1 MPSDGATRVNDVLNG
16 GAFAGTAL
24 TGCCLRRARRTLSL
38 ETKEAGHEDTRC
50 LVGLPLAK
58 FEPVSSIP
66 FSSIPFRHIRG
77 MRLSS

>member
-1 MPSDGATRVNDVLNG
+1 MAQRRCHPSERCAEW

-24 TGCCLRRARRTLSL
+24 TSCCLRRARRTLSL
-38 ETKEAGHEDTRC
+38 ETQEAGHEDTRC

-58 FEPVSSIP
+58 FEPVSSIL
-66 FSSIPFRHIRG
+66 IRHIRG